1 MTGTFESALSARV
14 ASMADACT
22 QCGKCFEACPIT
34 GAAGIAEADPRAVI
48 AGVIDILRSGDGPA
62 TSRKWA
68 SSCVLSGECI
78 KVCDYGVNPRFML
91 NMAPVALA
99 RASRDPPRPRKLGG
113 AGFRLGAPAGMPL
126 SRLPLSRAQ
135 A

>member
-14 ASMADACT
+14 ATMTDACT

-78 KVCDYGVNPRFML
+78 KACDYGVNPRFL
-91 NMAPVALA
+91 LTMARVAMA
-99 RASRDPPRPRKLGG
+99 RHDNEMPDRRGG
-113 AGFRLGAPAGMPL
+113 GGEGFRKV
-126 SRLPLSRAQ
+126 
-135 A
+135 